1 MAKDQIEEIK
11 LKTDIVEL
19 INEFVPLKKAGR
31 NFKANCPF
39 HQEDTPSFVVSPERQ
54 IFKCFGCGEAGD
66 AIAFLMKME
75 NMDFAEALEVLAKK
89 VGITLESFKSG
100 GKEQKKQ
107 ALYKINHL
115 ASEYYHYL
123 LMSHPVGK
131 KALNYLLQRGISKDL
146 ITHFKIGYAPP
157 FWDGA
162 ISFLSKKKKHALSDL
177 EEAGLI
183 IKGRSQGS
191 FYDRFRDRITFP
203 LFDHRENVC
212 GFSGRVLDNQK
223 QAKYVNTPETLIYH
237 KSNLLFGL
245 NYVKNE
251 IKKEENV
258 IVVEG
263 EMDMISSWKAGV
275 KNVVA
280 IKGTALTDE
289 QLKLLSRFTKKIKL
303 ALDQDAAGD
312 LASRRAIEAAEKL
325 DMIIEIIKVKGG
337 KDPDEVAQSNPK
349 MWRAQV
355 KKAISIYDFLID
367 SSLSRFDKETV
378 EGKRRI
384 SQEVI
389 PFLAVVSSK
398 VVQAHYAKKLAD
410 ALDVSEESVIA
421 EIENFLKSAKDKS
434 VPYKAIKNFKEKTVS
449 SRREVL
455 EEYLLSLLF
464 QSGRWKALRS
474 RRIKPLVKLAKFARI
489 IEILGKYLKK
499 YKKLNSQRLSKML
512 PAELKEAFDLLY
524 LKELSDTIDDE
535 EMLEKEIEK
544 VVLELGKLDLKE
556 SLKEV
561 AEKIKDLEKGQEKGQ
576 KKKLDGLYE
585 EFRDLSKALTAL
597 E

>member
-66 AIAFLMKME
+66 AISFLMKME
-75 NMDFAEALEVLAKK
+75 NMDFAEAIEILAKK
-89 VGITLESFKSG
+89 VGITLESFKTG

-107 ALYKINHL
+107 VLYKINHL

-123 LMSHPVGK
+123 LVNHSVGK
-131 KALNYLLQRGISKDL
+131 KALNYLLQRGINKDL
-146 ITHFKIGYAPP
+146 IAHFKIGYAPP

-162 ISFLSKKKKHALSDL
+162 IAFLSKKKKYSLLDL

-183 IKGRSQGS
+183 IKGQSQNS
-191 FYDRFRDRITFP
+191 FYDRFRDRIIFP

-245 NYVKNE
+245 NHAKSE
-251 IKKEENV
+251 IKEKQSA

-263 EMDMISSWKAGV
+263 EMDMISSWSVGV
-275 KNVVA
+275 KNTVA

-303 ALDQDAAGD
+303 ALDQDVAGD
-312 LASRRAIEAAEKL
+312 LASRRAIESAEKL
-325 DMIIEIIKVKGG
+325 DMIVEVIKVKGG
-337 KDPDEVAQSNPK
+337 KDPDEVAQANPK
-349 MWRAQV
+349 AWRAQV
-355 KKAISIYDFLID
+355 KRATSIYDFLID
-367 SSLSRFDKETV
+367 SSLSRFDRETP

-384 SQEVI
+384 SQEI
-389 PFLAVVSSK
+389 TPFLAVISSK
-398 VVQAHYAKKLAD
+398 VVQAYYAKKLAD

-421 EIENFLKSAKDKS
+421 EIENFLKDQKNRNA
-434 VPYKAIKNFKEKTVS
+434 PYKAIENFKEKTRF
-449 SRREVL
+449 SRREIL

-464 QSGRWKALRS
+464 QSGKWKALRS
-474 RRIKPLVKLAKFARI
+474 RKVKPIVKLAKFARI

-499 YKKLNSQRLSKML
+499 YKKLNSQRFSEML
-512 PAELKEAFDLLY
+512 PAELREAFDLLY
-524 LKELSDTIDDE
+524 LKELSGTIDNE
-535 EMLEKEIEK
+535 QLLEKEIEK
-544 VVLELGKLDLKE
+544 AIVELGKLDLKE
-556 SLKEV
+556 SLEQV
-561 AEKIKDLEKGQEKGQ
+561 AEKIEVLEKDQ
-576 KKKLDGLYE
+576 KKEHKEQLDSLYE
-585 EFRDLSKALTAL
+585 EFRDLSKSLMALG
-597 E
+597 